1 MVAPSDL
8 HTNTIQNARHNLT
21 LHYVHGELLYLQRI
35 KLRENIPPST
45 VAPLPWLD
53 GVRKVRAAR
62 AENAGAPARSRSASV
77 TAPSAPEGGGAWSV
91 LRLVTGVRVSFVI
104 ALHYYSSD
112 FVELHRSILNKT
124 LDNPAF
130 LTES

>member
-8 HTNTIQNARHNLT
+8 HTNTLQNARHNLT

-35 KLRENIPPST
+35 ELRENTHPAT

-53 GVRKVRAAR
+53 GVREVRAWPR

-91 LRLVTGVRVSFVI
+91 LRLATGVRLSFVI
-104 ALHYYSSD
+104 ALL
-112 FVELHRSILNKT
+112 FK
-124 LDNPAF
+124 
-130 LTES
+130 